1 MLVRDN
7 IPLDKD
13 FPFQISKVILNSEN
27 SQPGTYHWHSYF
39 EITYVQKGEGNYLVN
54 GQEYSMK
61 EGDLIIFNNVEPHGW
76 TLLDDD
82 MHLIVMIF
90 APEFVAEKKS
100 LFDTGY
106 LKPFVERG
114 SNFKNKI
121 GREEPISHEIRKAIR
136 EIFQEWESKE
146 EGYHLMIKANTL
158 RILTMLIR
166 TYQDESKSDAMLRE
180 KKNAMKRL
188 QQAFSYIDEHFC
200 EKLTLDEV
208 AAIAYMSPNYFSS
221 YFKKMMNISF
231 SEYVTRLRIMR
242 VRELLRDENNN
253 VTEAAMQ
260 CGFNNISN
268 FYRLYKKHVGKP
280 PREEKKSPERGKNI

>member
-7 IPLDKD
+7 IPLEKD
-13 FPFQISKVILNSEN
+13 FPFQISQVILNSDN
-27 SQPGTYHWHSYF
+27 SQPGMYHWHSYF
-39 EITYVQKGEGNYLVN
+39 EITYVQKGEGNYFVN
-54 GQEYSMK
+54 GREYSMK
-61 EGDLIIFNNVEPHGW
+61 ESDLIIFNNVEPHGW
-76 TLLDDD
+76 TLLNDD
-82 MHLIVMIF
+82 MHLLVMVF
-90 APEFVAEKKS
+90 APEFVAEKMS

-121 GREEPISHEIRKAIR
+121 GHEEPVSHEIRKAIR
-136 EIFQEWESKE
+136 EIYSEWENKG
-146 EGYHLMIKANTL
+146 EGYRLMIKANIL

-188 QQAFSYIDEHFC
+188 ERAFSYIDEHFC
-200 EKLTLDEV
+200 EKITLDEV
-208 AAIAYMSPNYFSS
+208 AAVAYMSPNYFSS
-221 YFKKMMNISF
+221 YFRKMMIVRF
-231 SEYVTRLRIMR
+231 SDYVTRLRIMR
-242 VRELLRDENNN
+242 VRELLKDENNN
-253 VTEAAMQ
+253 VTEVALQ

-280 PREEKKSPERGKNI
+280 PRDEKKTVEKK

>member
-1 MLVRDN
+1 M
-7 IPLDKD
+7 
-13 FPFQISKVILNSEN
+13 
-27 SQPGTYHWHSYF
+27 
-39 EITYVQKGEGNYLVN
+39 
-54 GQEYSMK
+54 
-61 EGDLIIFNNVEPHGW
+61 
-76 TLLDDD
+76 
-82 MHLIVMIF
+82 
-90 APEFVAEKKS
+90 
-100 LFDTGY
+100 
-106 LKPFVERG
+106 
-114 SNFKNKI
+114 
-121 GREEPISHEIRKAIR
+121 
-136 EIFQEWESKE
+136 
-146 EGYHLMIKANTL
+146 MIKANTL